1 MVCSQLTILDNLR
14 CINPYREPYGYST
27 LEVVMLKRFRTQA
40 VPYRLLNV
48 AKFLEHNSSCLWICV
63 ERDSEVAFKLR
74 EKDAMM
80 DKQSLPW

>member
-1 MVCSQLTILDNLR
+1 
-14 CINPYREPYGYST
+14 
-27 LEVVMLKRFRTQA
+27 MLKWFRTQA